1 MIRFRELE
9 VWKEAKQIALA
20 VYELTERFPD
30 REKFGLIS
38 QIQRAAISVAS
49 NIAEGAGR
57 QHKKEFIHFL
67 HLARGSLFELLTQ
80 IEISTELGL
89 IKEDDF
95 DDLNERCVTLT
106 KRLNSLINSLKN
118 DNKNH

>member
-89 IKEDDF
+89 INEDDF

-106 KRLNSLINSLKN
+106 KRLNSLINSLRE

>member
-49 NIAEGAGR
+49 NIAEGSGR

-89 IKEDDF
+89 INEDDF

-106 KRLNSLINSLKN
+106 KRLNSLINSLRE

>member
-49 NIAEGAGR
+49 NIAEGSGR

-89 IKEDDF
+89 INEDDF

-118 DNKNH
+118 DNKNQ

>member
-57 QHKKEFIHFL
+57 QHKKEFIHFF
-67 HLARGSLFELLTQ
+67 ASCKGIF
-80 IEISTELGL
+80 I
-89 IKEDDF
+89 
-95 DDLNERCVTLT
+95 
-106 KRLNSLINSLKN
+106 
-118 DNKNH
+118 

>member
-89 IKEDDF
+89 INEDDF

-118 DNKNH
+118 DNKNQ

>member
-89 IKEDDF
+89 INEDDF

-106 KRLNSLINSLKN
+106 NRLNSLINSLKN
-118 DNKNH
+118 DNKNQ

>member
-49 NIAEGAGR
+49 SIAEGSGR

-89 IKEDDF
+89 INEDDF

-106 KRLNSLINSLKN
+106 KRLNSLINSLRE